1 MLLPSDRDNPPDIGL
16 SSQEQARIER
26 IGEELREGI
35 ESLADI
41 GPAVSIFGSARS
53 QPEAWEYQSARQ
65 LARILAAEG
74 ITVVTGGGPGV
85 MEAGNLGAQEE
96 VGTSVGLNIE
106 LPHEQL
112 ANPYLDIDLDFRYFF
127 TRKFLLIRYA
137 IGFAI
142 FPGGFGTVDELFEL
156 LTLVQTGKLQQ
167 RPIVLVGKDYWRGL
181 YQWLL
186 EQPQDQAFIGARDLE
201 YLEIVEDAEAAAVI
215 LLDYYRRECPEHIK
229 GD

>member
-1 MLLPSDRDNPPDIGL
+1 MLEPTGGSPPFDLGL
-16 SSQEQARIER
+16 SKQERER
-26 IGEELREGI
+26 ISRISEELGEGI
-35 ESLADI
+35 ETLSEI

-53 QPEAWEYQSARQ
+53 KAEAWEYQSARQ
-65 LARILAAEG
+65 LASTLAAQG

-85 MEAGNLGAQEE
+85 MEAGNLGASEE

-156 LTLVQTGKLQQ
+156 LTLVQTGKLKQ
-167 RPIVLVGKDYWRGL
+167 RPIVLVGREFWEGL
-181 YQWLL
+181 HVWLVSWVKKGG
-186 EQPQDQAFIGARDLE
+186 FIGEGDLD
-201 YLEIVEDAEAAAVI
+201 YLEIVDNAEEAAEI
-215 LLDYYRRECPEHIK
+215 LLGYYRREC
-229 GD
+229 G

>member
-1 MLLPSDRDNPPDIGL
+1 MTSPDGGDMPTDVGVTE
-16 SSQEQARIER
+16 QEQARLER

-35 ESLADI
+35 ESLRDI

-53 QPEAWEYQSARQ
+53 DPDAWEYRSARK
-65 LARILAAEG
+65 LARTLSGHG

-85 MEAGNLGAQEE
+85 MEAANLGAREE

-142 FPGGFGTVDELFEL
+142 YPGGFGTVDELFEL

-167 RPIVLVGKDYWRGL
+167 RPIVLVGRDFWQGL
-181 YQWLL
+181 NEWLL
-186 EQPQDQAFIGARDLE
+186 DRVSPGGFISADDLD
-201 YLEIVEDAEAAAVI
+201 YLEIVDNEEEAAAI
-215 LLDYYRRECPEHIK
+215 LLDGYRNGGQAK
-229 GD
+229 D

>member
-1 MLLPSDRDNPPDIGL
+1 MNTPKPPMHLDL
-16 SSQEQARIER
+16 SQQERERIARI
-26 IGEELREGI
+26 GDELRDGI
-35 ESLADI
+35 ASLSDI

-53 QPEAWEYQSARQ
+53 SPDAWEYQAARDLARQ
-65 LARILAAEG
+65 LSREG

-85 MEAGNLGAQEE
+85 MEAGNLGAEGE
-96 VGTSVGLNIE
+96 PGTSVGLNIE

-156 LTLVQTGKLQQ
+156 LTLVQTGKLTQ
-167 RPIVLVGKDYWRGL
+167 RPIVLVGRDFWQGL
-181 YQWLL
+181 HQWLVQQVQ
-186 EQPQDQAFIGARDLE
+186 ERAFISDDDLDI
-201 YLEIVEDAEAAAVI
+201 LEIVDTAEEAAEI
-215 LLDYYRRECPEHIK
+215 LLGYYHRECQ
-229 GD
+229 

>member
-1 MLLPSDRDNPPDIGL
+1 MLDRERGNPPDIGL
-16 SSQEQARIER
+16 SSQEQERVARI
-26 IGEELREGI
+26 GDELREGI
-35 ESLADI
+35 ENLADI

-53 QPEAWEYQSARQ
+53 SADAWEYQAARE
-65 LARILAAEG
+65 LARTLSAEG

-85 MEAGNLGAQEE
+85 MEAGNLGAREE

-156 LTLVQTGKLQQ
+156 LTLVQTGKLKQ
-167 RPIVLVGKDYWRGL
+167 RPIVLVGKQFWHGL
-181 YQWLL
+181 HKWLL
-186 EQPQDQAFIGARDLE
+186 EELKANGFIGQDDLA
-201 YLEIVEDAEAAAVI
+201 YLTIVDDAEAAATI
-215 LLDYYRRECPEHIK
+215 LLEHYRKECPLAE
-229 GD
+229 

>member
-1 MLLPSDRDNPPDIGL
+1 MLLSNEEDNPGGVGL
-16 SSQEQARIER
+16 SPQEQERVDR

-35 ESLADI
+35 ENLKDI

-53 QPEAWEYQSARQ
+53 QSDSWEYQSARQ
-65 LARILAAEG
+65 LARTLSAEG
-74 ITVVTGGGPGV
+74 IAVVTGGGPGV
-85 MEAGNLGAQEE
+85 MEAANLGAREE

-142 FPGGFGTVDELFEL
+142 YPGGFGTVDELFEL
-156 LTLVQTGKLQQ
+156 LTLVQTGKLRR
-167 RPIVLVGKDYWRGL
+167 RPIVLVGSDYWQGL
-181 YQWLL
+181 YEWMLQQLDAGAYIG
-186 EQPQDQAFIGARDLE
+186 EQDLE
-201 YLEIVEDAEAAAVI
+201 YLEIVENSDQAAAI
-215 LLDYYRRECPEHIK
+215 LLDSYRRDY
-229 GD
+229 G

>member
-1 MLLPSDRDNPPDIGL
+1 
-16 SSQEQARIER
+16 
-26 IGEELREGI
+26 
-35 ESLADI
+35 
-41 GPAVSIFGSARS
+41 
-53 QPEAWEYQSARQ
+53 
-65 LARILAAEG
+65 
-74 ITVVTGGGPGV
+74 

-96 VGTSVGLNIE
+96 VGTSVSLNIE

-167 RPIVLVGKDYWRGL
+167 RPIVLVGTDYWRGL

-186 EQPQDQAFIGARDLE
+186 DQPRDNAFISPQDLD
-201 YLEIVEDAEAAAVI
+201 YLEIVEDAAAAAAI
-215 LLDYYRRECPEHIK
+215 LLDYYRRECPEHSN

>member
-1 MLLPSDRDNPPDIGL
+1 MPAPTDHMPPLDLGL
-16 SSQEQARIER
+16 SAQEQQRIAR

-53 QPEAWEYQSARQ
+53 QPDDWEYQSSRQ
-65 LARILAAEG
+65 LAKILSARG
-74 ITVVTGGGPGV
+74 ITVITGGGPGV
-85 MEAGNLGAQEE
+85 MEAGNLGASEE
-96 VGTSVGLNIE
+96 NGKSVGLNIE

-142 FPGGFGTVDELFEL
+142 FPGGFGTADELFEL
-156 LTLVQTGKLQQ
+156 LTLVQTGKLKQ
-167 RPIVLVGKDYWRGL
+167 RPIILVGEEYWGGL
-181 YQWLL
+181 YRWLL
-186 EQPQDQAFIGARDLE
+186 QHMQASGFIGDDDLT
-201 YLEIVEDAEAAAVI
+201 YLEIVADADAAAEI
-215 LLDYYRRECPEHIK
+215 LLTYYNNGC
-229 GD
+229 G